1 MYIFVYLVIVGII
14 VIIYCVH
21 KRRKEQEAG
30 MNEWNSAGGNT
41 TGRNIE
47 LTTGETKRAYL

>member
-1 MYIFVYLVIVGII
+1 MYIVVYLVIVGII

-47 LTTGETKRAYL
+47 LTTG

>member
-1 MYIFVYLVIVGII
+1 MIVAII

-21 KRRKEQEAG
+21 KRRKEQESG
-30 MNEWNSAGGNT
+30 MNEWNSGNT

-47 LTTGETKRAYL
+47 LTSNEQKRAYL

>member
-1 MYIFVYLVIVGII
+1 MIVAAI

-21 KRRKEQEAG
+21 KRRKEQEDG
-30 MNEWNSAGGNT
+30 MNEWNSANT

-47 LTTGETKRAYL
+47 LTTNEQKRYL